1 MECPMNLSLLLEM
14 AASAVPDRTAVVDD
28 AGGEATYARLAAL
41 AGAGAALLQEREATA
56 LVYVGT
62 NNLAFPAGV
71 FAAATVGVPFVPVN
85 YRLGDEQ
92 LLELVGRHPGAV
104 VVHDAT
110 VATPFDP
117 QRSLAREAFLADL
130 ATRADAG
137 VAAEAGFVDPDSV
150 AVVIYTSGTT
160 AAPKG
165 VLLRHRHLMA
175 YVLGTVELASAGE
188 DEAALVSVPPYHVA
202 GLANL
207 LSNLYAGRRIAYL
220 ERFDAARWVASA
232 QRNGVTHAMV
242 VPTMLARIVAHLGD
256 EPDAAVPTLR
266 TLSYGG
272 ARTPAPVLQRALR
285 VLPDVGFVHAY
296 GLTET
301 SSTIALLGPEDHRA
315 ALESDDPLVRARLGS
330 CGRLLPGIE
339 IEVRGADGSP
349 LPPGEPGLVFLRG
362 EQVSGEY
369 AGASAVDGGGWF
381 ATNDQGWLDPD
392 GYLFIEG
399 RADDTI
405 IRGGENVAPA
415 EVEDALLT
423 HDAVADVAVV
433 GPPDDEWGQV
443 IVAVVVP
450 TAGADVGE
458 DELRE
463 FARARLRTSKTPD
476 RIVFRPDLPR
486 TDSGKLIR
494 RAVLADVAAPSP
506 AAAPTAP
513 AAPQEGS

>member
-1 MECPMNLSLLLEM
+1 MNLSLLLEM
-14 AASAVPDRTAVVDD
+14 AATAVPDRTAVVDD

-41 AGAGAALLQEREATA
+41 SAAGTALLQEQEATA

-62 NNLAFPAGV
+62 NNLAFAAGV
-71 FAAATVGVPFVPVN
+71 FAAAAAGVPFVPVN
-85 YRLGDEQ
+85 YRLAHEQ
-92 LLELVGRHPGAV
+92 LMDLVGRHPGAL

-110 VATPFDP
+110 VTAPFEPGRDLT
-117 QRSLAREAFLADL
+117 RGDFLAAL

-137 VAAEAGFVDPDSV
+137 PVPEAGFVDPDSV

-175 YVLGTVELASAGE
+175 YVLGTVELGSAGPE
-188 DEAALVSVPPYHVA
+188 EAALVAVPPYHVA

-220 ERFDAARWVASA
+220 ERFEADRWVAA
-232 QRNGVTHAMV
+232 VRRHGVTHAMV
-242 VPTMLARIVAHLGD
+242 VPTMLARIVGHLDGTG
-256 EPDAAVPTLR
+256 ETLPTLR

-272 ARTPAPVLQRALR
+272 SRTPAPVLQRALR
-285 VLPDVGFVHAY
+285 ALPDVGFVHAY

-315 ALESDDPLVRARLGS
+315 ACASDDPRVRARLGS

-339 IEVRGADGSP
+339 IEVRGADGPP

-369 AGASAVDGGGWF
+369 AGASGVDADGWF
-381 ATNDQGWLDPD
+381 ATNDQGWLDAD

-415 EVEDALLT
+415 EVEDALLA

-443 IVAVVVP
+443 IVAVVV
-450 TAGADVGE
+450 TAPGTEVAEG
-458 DELRE
+458 ELRA

-476 RIVFRPDLPR
+476 RILFRPELPR

-494 RAVLADVAAPSP
+494 RAVLADVAAPK
-506 AAAPTAP
+506 
-513 AAPQEGS
+513 EGS